1 MINSFRQKLKTKL
14 KFKNKNHWLYIL
26 IAKPDLYVQGLLK
39 NTFIIG
45 FLSFWMTYAYLHS
58 TFHANTLP
66 TTLHSMIAVVIGL
79 LLVFRTNSAYD
90 RWWEARKLID
100 KLSSIVHLYS
110 IKVYA
115 ESKFRSEI
123 EYLHPKM
130 VVQFMLIKTFLQEPD
145 EEKSQVY
152 RRHIMQG
159 FVLLFRC
166 INSMENKFDSRT
178 LTMLETSVK
187 EMIEVFNSLERIKD
201 APIPVS
207 YSLHIKISVMLYILS
222 LPFGLFASF
231 GLWSTVYVMIIYYI
245 IAGIEIISNEI
256 ENPFTGD
263 PNDLPMD
270 DIFNQVK
277 KDIEK
282 L

>member
-1 MINSFRQKLKTKL
+1 MINQYRQKLKQQL

-39 NTFIIG
+39 NTIIIG
-45 FLSFWMTYAYLHS
+45 IISFLMTYLYLHS
-58 TFHANTLP
+58 SIRDITLP
-66 TTLHSMIAVVIGL
+66 TTLHSMVAVVIGL

-100 KLSSIVHLYS
+100 KLSSIVHLCI
-110 IKVYA
+110 IK
-115 ESKFRSEI
+115 SDSSLIKPQI
-123 EYLHPKM
+123 IT
-130 VVQFMLIKTFLQEPD
+130 QFLLIKTFLQEKD
-145 EEKSQVY
+145 EEKSKY
-152 RRHIMQG
+152 HRHEILMG
-159 FVLLFRC
+159 FKTIFRIIEDGENQSIYDIHTVSLL
-166 INSMENKFDSRT
+166 NT
-178 LTMLETSVK
+178 AVK

-207 YSLHIKISVMLYILS
+207 YSLHIKISLMLYILS
-222 LPFGLFASF
+222 LPFGLFANF
-231 GLWSTVYVMIIYYI
+231 GLWSTFYVMIIYYI

-270 DIFNQVK
+270 EIFNEVVNDIK
-277 KDIEK
+277 KI
-282 L
+282 